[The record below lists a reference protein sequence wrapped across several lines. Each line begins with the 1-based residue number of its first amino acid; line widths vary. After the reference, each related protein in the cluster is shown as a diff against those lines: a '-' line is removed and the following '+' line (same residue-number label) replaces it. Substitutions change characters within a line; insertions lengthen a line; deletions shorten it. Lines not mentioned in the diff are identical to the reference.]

1 MRHGSKNWLVALL
14 ASALL
19 ALSACTG
26 GTAGPSG
33 TEAGGEAESEAP
45 DASAAGG
52 SEAPEESAA
61 EGATLPEP
69 ELDSINIGLNGTEA
83 SQFTLAAATMLGIL
97 EKNGITAEF
106 STFEGD
112 GQVAAALQSGQLD
125 FVSIAVAVPI
135 ASQLTDAPL
144 VTLAVPAQILTDHI
158 VCGEGIETHEDVVGK
173 RIAISTFGGTSHGA
187 ALLAIRAMGLT
198 PDDVTITQV
207 GGQGDRIAALEGGSI
222 ECAVVDANRQA
233 DMEEQGFNVVVD
245 LKAEGVEWGRSG
257 LASTKEWVEQYPNTA
272 LVIVASALEAQNQ
285 YWEDPDAMA
294 EIFAEVNQITVE
306 EAMEQVL
313 DFQEIGNRDLMWTE
327 GAFENPKE
335 ILASVEAEIA
345 EVDVADA
352 YDRSILEQLEEMGY
366 YEALGIPIEE

>member
-1 MRHGSKNWLVALL
+1 MRYGSKNWLVALL
-14 ASALL
+14 ASALMV
-19 ALSACTG
+19 LSACTG
-26 GTAGPSG
+26 APSG
-33 TEAGGEAESEAP
+33 SEAATEAAEP
-45 DASAAGG
+45 GTD
-52 SEAPEESAA
+52 APEESAA

-135 ASQLTDAPL
+135 SSQLTDAPL
-144 VTLAVPAQILTDHI
+144 VTLAVPAQVLTDHI
-158 VCGEGIETHEDVVGK
+158 VCGEGVETPEDVVGK

-187 ALLAIRAMGLT
+187 ALLAIRAMELT
-198 PDDVTITQV
+198 TDDVTITQI

-233 DMEEQGFNVVVD
+233 DMEAQGFNVVVD

-257 LASTKEWVEQYPNTA
+257 LAATKEWVEQYPNTA

-313 DFQEIGNRDLMWTE
+313 DFQEIGNRDMMWTE

-335 ILASVEAEIA
+335 VLSSVEAEIA

-352 YDRSILEQLEEMGY
+352 YDRSILQQLVDMGY